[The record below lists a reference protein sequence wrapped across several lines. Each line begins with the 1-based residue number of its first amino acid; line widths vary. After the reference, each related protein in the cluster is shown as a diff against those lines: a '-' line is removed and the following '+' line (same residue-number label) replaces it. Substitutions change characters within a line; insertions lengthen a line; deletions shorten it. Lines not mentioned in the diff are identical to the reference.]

1 MLKFIVRIGRIK
13 MEKVKVTY
21 LGKSYL
27 YPRDITL
34 EDISKDFQKNYLE
47 TIIMAEVNGRPCELN
62 YKVTDDV
69 TVDFFDLTSPTGNRV
84 YESGLI
90 FVLEK
95 ACLNMLNS
103 EIEVK
108 YSIDKGIYIKTYK
121 KITKED
127 LDKVSREMKEIVK
140 RNLPIQKNLVNRLEA
155 IDYYK
160 STKSYDKVN
169 VLKYSV
175 NTNVNLYRLMDIY
188 NYFFSYLPVSTG
200 ALKEFKLT
208 YIDQNSFVL
217 RYPNIYYLNKIP
229 VYKHHDK
236 LFNEFKKYDEWSEK
250 LGIENVSSLNNKVTK
265 GNVDDIVLLSE
276 NIQNN
281 SLFKISETIYN
292 NKKLKLILLAGPSS
306 SGKTTT
312 SKKLEL
318 FLKGFG
324 LNPIAI
330 SIDNYF
336 VDRDKTPILPDGSY
350 DFESLNSINVEL
362 FNRNL
367 KDLLD
372 GKEVTLPVYNF
383 ITGKSELSDES
394 IKLGEK
400 EILIVEGLHALNE
413 ELTYSIDKKNKYKIY
428 LCPLTVLS
436 LDNHNRIRTTD
447 NRLLRRIVRDN
458 RTRGYSASDT
468 LSTWGKVRE
477 GEEKYVFPFQ
487 DEADVIFNTS
497 LIYELGVLKTY
508 AEPLLYSVEEND
520 PMYKEAVRLLNL
532 LKNILPISNDYIPVD
547 SIVRE
552 FIGGGYFKL

>member
-1 MLKFIVRIGRIK
+1 

-21 LGKSYL
+21 LGKSYM
-27 YPRDITL
+27 YPKDITL
-34 EDISKDFQKNYLE
+34 EDISKDFQENYSE
-47 TIIMAEVNGRPCELN
+47 TIIMAEVNGRPYELN

-155 IDYYK
+155 IEYYK

-250 LGIENVSSLNNKVTK
+250 LGIENVSSLNSRVTK
-265 GNVDDIVLLSE
+265 GNVDDLVLLSE

-281 SLFKISETIYN
+281 SLFKIAETIYN

-336 VDRDKTPILPDGSY
+336 VDRDKTPRLPDGSY

-362 FNRNL
+362 FNKNL

-413 ELTYSIDKKNKYKIY
+413 ELTYSIDRKNKYKIY

-468 LSTWGKVRE
+468 LSSWGKVRE

-508 AEPLLYSVEEND
+508 AEPLLYSVEESD

>member
-1 MLKFIVRIGRIK
+1 

-160 STKSYDKVN
+160 STKNYDKVN

-188 NYFFSYLPVSTG
+188 NYFFSYLPVNTG

-336 VDRDKTPILPDGSY
+336 LDRDKTPILPDGSY

-413 ELTYSIDKKNKYKIY
+413 ELTYSIDRKNKYKIY

-508 AEPLLYSVEEND
+508 AEPLLYSVEESD

>member
-1 MLKFIVRIGRIK
+1 

-34 EDISKDFQKNYLE
+34 EDISKDFQKNYSE

-140 RNLPIQKNLVNRLEA
+140 RDLPIQKNLVNRLEA

-160 STKSYDKVN
+160 STKNYDKVN

-188 NYFFSYLPVSTG
+188 NYFFSYLPVGTG

-250 LGIENVSSLNNKVTK
+250 LGIENVSSLNSRVTK
-265 GNVDDIVLLSE
+265 GNVDDLVLLSE

-281 SLFKISETIYN
+281 SLFKIAETIYN

-336 VDRDKTPILPDGSY
+336 VDRDKTPRLPDGSY
-350 DFESLNSINVEL
+350 DFESLNAINVEL

-468 LSTWGKVRE
+468 LSSWGKVRE

-508 AEPLLYSVEEND
+508 AEPLLYSVEESD

>member
-1 MLKFIVRIGRIK
+1 

-160 STKSYDKVN
+160 STKNYDKVN

-413 ELTYSIDKKNKYKIY
+413 ELTYSIDRKNKYKIY

-468 LSTWGKVRE
+468 LSTWSKVRE

>member
-1 MLKFIVRIGRIK
+1 

-108 YSIDKGIYIKTYK
+108 YSIDKGIYIKTHK

-155 IDYYK
+155 IEYYK

-336 VDRDKTPILPDGSY
+336 VDRDKTPRLPDGSY
-350 DFESLNSINVEL
+350 DFESLNAINVEL

-468 LSTWGKVRE
+468 LSSWGKVRE

-508 AEPLLYSVEEND
+508 AEPLLYSVEESD

>member
-1 MLKFIVRIGRIK
+1 

-21 LGKSYL
+21 LGKSYM
-27 YPRDITL
+27 YPKDITL
-34 EDISKDFQKNYLE
+34 EDISKDFQENYSE
-47 TIIMAEVNGRPCELN
+47 TIIMAEVNGRPYELN

-69 TVDFFDLTSPTGNRV
+69 TVDFFDLTSSTGNRV

-155 IDYYK
+155 IEYYK

-281 SLFKISETIYN
+281 SLFKIAETIYN

-336 VDRDKTPILPDGSY
+336 VDRDKTPRLPDGSY
-350 DFESLNSINVEL
+350 DFESLNAINVEL

-394 IKLGEK
+394 IKLGEN

-468 LSTWGKVRE
+468 LSTWSKVRE

-552 FIGGGYFKL
+552 FVGGGYFKL

>member
-1 MLKFIVRIGRIK
+1 

-34 EDISKDFQKNYLE
+34 EDISKDFQKNYSE

-140 RNLPIQKNLVNRLEA
+140 RDLPIQKNLVNRLEA

-160 STKSYDKVN
+160 STKNYDKVN

-281 SLFKISETIYN
+281 SLFKIAETIYN

-336 VDRDKTPILPDGSY
+336 VDRDKTPRLPDGSY

-362 FNRNL
+362 FNKNL

-413 ELTYSIDKKNKYKIY
+413 ELTYSIDRKNKYKIY

-468 LSTWGKVRE
+468 LSTWSKVRE

>member
-1 MLKFIVRIGRIK
+1 

-34 EDISKDFQKNYLE
+34 EDISKDFQKNYSE

-140 RNLPIQKNLVNRLEA
+140 RDLPIQKNLVNRLEA

-160 STKSYDKVN
+160 STKNYDKVN

-250 LGIENVSSLNNKVTK
+250 LGIENVSSLNSRVTK
-265 GNVDDIVLLSE
+265 GNVDDLVLLSE

-281 SLFKISETIYN
+281 SLFKIAETIYN

-336 VDRDKTPILPDGSY
+336 VDRDKTPRLPDGSY
-350 DFESLNSINVEL
+350 DFESLNAINVEL

-508 AEPLLYSVEEND
+508 AEPLLYSVEESD

>member
-1 MLKFIVRIGRIK
+1 

-21 LGKSYL
+21 LGKSYM
-27 YPRDITL
+27 YPKDITL
-34 EDISKDFQKNYLE
+34 EDISKDFQENYSE
-47 TIIMAEVNGRPCELN
+47 TIIMAEVNGRPYELN

-108 YSIDKGIYIKTYK
+108 YSIDKGIYIKTHK

-155 IDYYK
+155 IEYYK

-208 YIDQNSFVL
+208 YIDQNSFIL

-265 GNVDDIVLLSE
+265 GSVDDIVLLSE

-336 VDRDKTPILPDGSY
+336 VDRDKTPRLPDGSY

-362 FNRNL
+362 FNKNL

-413 ELTYSIDKKNKYKIY
+413 ELTYSIDRKNKYKIY

-508 AEPLLYSVEEND
+508 AEPLLYSVEESD

>member
-1 MLKFIVRIGRIK
+1 

-21 LGKSYL
+21 LGKSYM
-27 YPRDITL
+27 YPKDITL
-34 EDISKDFQKNYLE
+34 EDISKDFQENYSE
-47 TIIMAEVNGRPCELN
+47 TIIMAEVNGRPYELN

-108 YSIDKGIYIKTYK
+108 YSIDKGIYIKTHK

-155 IDYYK
+155 IEYYK

-265 GNVDDIVLLSE
+265 GSVDDIVLLSE

-281 SLFKISETIYN
+281 SLFKIAETIYN

-336 VDRDKTPILPDGSY
+336 LDRDKTPRLPDGSY

-362 FNRNL
+362 FNKNL

-552 FIGGGYFKL
+552 FVGGGYFKL

>member
-1 MLKFIVRIGRIK
+1 

-21 LGKSYL
+21 LGKSYM
-27 YPRDITL
+27 YPKDITL
-34 EDISKDFQKNYLE
+34 EDISKDFQDNYSE
-47 TIIMAEVNGRPCELN
+47 TIIMAEVNGRPYELN

-108 YSIDKGIYIKTYK
+108 YSIDKGIYIKTHK

-155 IDYYK
+155 IEYYK

-281 SLFKISETIYN
+281 SLFKIAETIYN

-336 VDRDKTPILPDGSY
+336 VDRDKTPRLPDGSY

-362 FNRNL
+362 FNKNL

-413 ELTYSIDKKNKYKIY
+413 ELTYSIDRKNKYKIY

-468 LSTWGKVRE
+468 LSTWSKVRE

>member
-1 MLKFIVRIGRIK
+1 

-21 LGKSYL
+21 LGKSYM
-27 YPRDITL
+27 YPKDITL
-34 EDISKDFQKNYLE
+34 EDISKDFQENYSE
-47 TIIMAEVNGRPCELN
+47 TIIMAEVNGRPYELN

-108 YSIDKGIYIKTYK
+108 YSIDKGIYIKTHK

-155 IDYYK
+155 IEYYK

-265 GNVDDIVLLSE
+265 GSVDDIVLLSE

-281 SLFKISETIYN
+281 SLFKIAETIYN

-336 VDRDKTPILPDGSY
+336 LDRDKTPRLPDGSY

-362 FNRNL
+362 FNKNL

-468 LSTWGKVRE
+468 LSTWSKVRE

>member
-1 MLKFIVRIGRIK
+1 

-34 EDISKDFQKNYLE
+34 EDISKDFQKNYSE

-140 RNLPIQKNLVNRLEA
+140 RDLPIQKNLVNRLEA

-160 STKSYDKVN
+160 STKNYDKVN

-250 LGIENVSSLNNKVTK
+250 LGIENVSSLNSRVTK
-265 GNVDDIVLLSE
+265 GNVDDLVLLSE

-281 SLFKISETIYN
+281 SLFKIAETIYN

-336 VDRDKTPILPDGSY
+336 VDRDKTPRLPDGSY
-350 DFESLNSINVEL
+350 DFESLNAINVEL

-468 LSTWGKVRE
+468 LSSWGKVRE

-508 AEPLLYSVEEND
+508 TEPLLYSVEESD

>member
-1 MLKFIVRIGRIK
+1 

-21 LGKSYL
+21 LGKSYM
-27 YPRDITL
+27 YPKDITL
-34 EDISKDFQKNYLE
+34 EDISKDFQENYSE
-47 TIIMAEVNGRPCELN
+47 TIIMAEVNGRPYELN
-62 YKVTDDV
+62 YKVTEDV

-155 IDYYK
+155 IEYYK

-281 SLFKISETIYN
+281 SLFKIAETIYN

-362 FNRNL
+362 FNKNL

>member
-1 MLKFIVRIGRIK
+1 

-21 LGKSYL
+21 LGKSYM
-27 YPRDITL
+27 YPKDITL
-34 EDISKDFQKNYLE
+34 EDISKDFQENYSE
-47 TIIMAEVNGRPCELN
+47 TIIMAEVNGRPYELN

-121 KITKED
+121 KITKEY

-155 IDYYK
+155 IEYYK

-281 SLFKISETIYN
+281 SLFKIAETIYN

-336 VDRDKTPILPDGSY
+336 VDRDKTPRLPDGSY

-362 FNRNL
+362 FNKNL

-383 ITGKSELSDES
+383 ITGKSELLDES

-413 ELTYSIDKKNKYKIY
+413 ELTYSIDRKNKYKIY

-468 LSTWGKVRE
+468 LSTWSKVRE

>member
-1 MLKFIVRIGRIK
+1 

-21 LGKSYL
+21 LGKSYM
-27 YPRDITL
+27 YPKDITL
-34 EDISKDFQKNYLE
+34 EDISKDFQENYSE
-47 TIIMAEVNGRPCELN
+47 TIIMAEVNGRPYELN

-160 STKSYDKVN
+160 STKNYDKVN

-413 ELTYSIDKKNKYKIY
+413 ELTYSIDRKNKYKIY

-468 LSTWGKVRE
+468 LSSWGKVRE

-508 AEPLLYSVEEND
+508 AEPLLYSVEESD

>member
-1 MLKFIVRIGRIK
+1 

-34 EDISKDFQKNYLE
+34 EDISKDFQKNYSE

-140 RNLPIQKNLVNRLEA
+140 RDLPIQKNLVNRLEA

-160 STKSYDKVN
+160 STKNYDKVN

-250 LGIENVSSLNNKVTK
+250 LGIENVSSLNSRVTK
-265 GNVDDIVLLSE
+265 GNVDDLVLLSE

-281 SLFKISETIYN
+281 SLFKIAETIYN

-336 VDRDKTPILPDGSY
+336 VDRDKTPRLPDGSY
-350 DFESLNSINVEL
+350 DFESLNAINVEL

-468 LSTWGKVRE
+468 LSSWGKVRE

>member
-1 MLKFIVRIGRIK
+1 

-155 IDYYK
+155 IEYYK

-336 VDRDKTPILPDGSY
+336 VDRDKTPRLPDGSY

>member
-1 MLKFIVRIGRIK
+1 

-21 LGKSYL
+21 LGKSYM
-27 YPRDITL
+27 YPKDITL
-34 EDISKDFQKNYLE
+34 EDISKDFQENYSE
-47 TIIMAEVNGRPCELN
+47 TIIMAEVNGRPYELN

-121 KITKED
+121 KITKEY

-155 IDYYK
+155 IEYYK

-236 LFNEFKKYDEWSEK
+236 LFNEFKKYGEWSEK

-281 SLFKISETIYN
+281 SLFKIAETIYN

-336 VDRDKTPILPDGSY
+336 VDRDKTPRLPDGSY

-362 FNRNL
+362 FNKNL

-413 ELTYSIDKKNKYKIY
+413 ELTYSIDRKNKYKIY

-468 LSTWGKVRE
+468 LSTWSKVRE

>member
-1 MLKFIVRIGRIK
+1 

-155 IDYYK
+155 IEYYK

-250 LGIENVSSLNNKVTK
+250 LGIENVSSLNSRVTK

-336 VDRDKTPILPDGSY
+336 VDRDKTPRLPDGSY

-362 FNRNL
+362 FNKNL

-447 NRLLRRIVRDN
+447 NRLLRRIIRDN

-468 LSTWGKVRE
+468 LSTWSKVRE

-508 AEPLLYSVEEND
+508 AEPLLYSVEESD

>member
-1 MLKFIVRIGRIK
+1 

-34 EDISKDFQKNYLE
+34 EDISKDFQKNYSE

-140 RNLPIQKNLVNRLEA
+140 RDLPIQKNLVNRLEA

-160 STKSYDKVN
+160 STKNYDKVN

-336 VDRDKTPILPDGSY
+336 LDRDKTPILPDGSY

-468 LSTWGKVRE
+468 LSSWGKVRE

-508 AEPLLYSVEEND
+508 AEPLLYSVEESD

>member
-1 MLKFIVRIGRIK
+1 

-21 LGKSYL
+21 LGKSYM
-27 YPRDITL
+27 YPNYITL
-34 EDISKDFQKNYLE
+34 EDISKDFQENYSE
-47 TIIMAEVNGRPCELN
+47 TIIMAEVNGRPYELN

-155 IDYYK
+155 IEYYK

-281 SLFKISETIYN
+281 SLFKIAETIYN

-336 VDRDKTPILPDGSY
+336 VDRDKTPRLPDGSY
-350 DFESLNSINVEL
+350 DFESLNAINVEL

-413 ELTYSIDKKNKYKIY
+413 ELTYSIDRKNKYKIY

-468 LSTWGKVRE
+468 LSTWSKVRE

>member
-1 MLKFIVRIGRIK
+1 

-160 STKSYDKVN
+160 STKNYDKVN

-336 VDRDKTPILPDGSY
+336 VDRDKTPRLPDGSY

-383 ITGKSELSDES
+383 IIGKSELSDES

-508 AEPLLYSVEEND
+508 AEPLLYSVEESD

>member
-1 MLKFIVRIGRIK
+1 

-21 LGKSYL
+21 LGKSYM
-27 YPRDITL
+27 YPKDITL
-34 EDISKDFQKNYLE
+34 EDISKDFQENYSE
-47 TIIMAEVNGRPCELN
+47 TIIMAEVNGRPYELN

-160 STKSYDKVN
+160 STKNYDKVN

-250 LGIENVSSLNNKVTK
+250 LGIENVSSLNSRVTK
-265 GNVDDIVLLSE
+265 GNVDDLVLLSE

-281 SLFKISETIYN
+281 SLFKIAETIYN

-336 VDRDKTPILPDGSY
+336 VDRDKTPRLPDGSY
-350 DFESLNSINVEL
+350 DFESLNAINVEL

-468 LSTWGKVRE
+468 LSSWGKVRE

-508 AEPLLYSVEEND
+508 AEPLLYSVEESD

>member
-1 MLKFIVRIGRIK
+1 

-21 LGKSYL
+21 LGKSYM
-27 YPRDITL
+27 YPKDITL
-34 EDISKDFQKNYLE
+34 EDISKDFQENYSE
-47 TIIMAEVNGRPCELN
+47 TIIMAEVNGRPYELN

-69 TVDFFDLTSPTGNRV
+69 TVDFFDLTSATGNRV

-155 IDYYK
+155 IEYYK

-281 SLFKISETIYN
+281 SLFKIAETIYN

-336 VDRDKTPILPDGSY
+336 LDRDKTPRLPDGSY

-362 FNRNL
+362 FNKNL

-413 ELTYSIDKKNKYKIY
+413 ELTYSIDRKNKYKIY

-447 NRLLRRIVRDN
+447 NRLLRRIIRDN

-508 AEPLLYSVEEND
+508 AEPLLYSVEESD

>member
-1 MLKFIVRIGRIK
+1 

-21 LGKSYL
+21 LGKSYM
-27 YPRDITL
+27 YPKDITL
-34 EDISKDFQKNYLE
+34 EDISKDFQENYSE
-47 TIIMAEVNGRPCELN
+47 TIIMAEVNGRPYELN

-108 YSIDKGIYIKTYK
+108 YSIDKGIYIKTHK

-155 IDYYK
+155 IEYYK

-265 GNVDDIVLLSE
+265 GSVDDIVLLSE

-281 SLFKISETIYN
+281 SLFKIAETIYN

-336 VDRDKTPILPDGSY
+336 LDRDKTPRLPDGSY

-362 FNRNL
+362 FNKNL

-413 ELTYSIDKKNKYKIY
+413 ELTYSIDRKNKYKIY

-520 PMYKEAVRLLNL
+520 PTYKEAVRLLNL

>member
-1 MLKFIVRIGRIK
+1 

-108 YSIDKGIYIKTYK
+108 YSIDKGIYIKTHK

-155 IDYYK
+155 IEYYK

-276 NIQNN
+276 NIHNN

-336 VDRDKTPILPDGSY
+336 VDRDKTPRLPDGSY
-350 DFESLNSINVEL
+350 DFESLNAINVEL

-508 AEPLLYSVEEND
+508 AEPLLYSVEESD

>member
-1 MLKFIVRIGRIK
+1 

-21 LGKSYL
+21 LGKSYM
-27 YPRDITL
+27 YPKDITL
-34 EDISKDFQKNYLE
+34 EDISKDFQDNYSE
-47 TIIMAEVNGRPCELN
+47 TIIMAEVNGRPYELN

-155 IDYYK
+155 IEYYK

-281 SLFKISETIYN
+281 SLFKIAETIYN

-336 VDRDKTPILPDGSY
+336 VDRDKTPRLPDGSY

-362 FNRNL
+362 FNKNL

-413 ELTYSIDKKNKYKIY
+413 ELTYLIDRKNKYKIY

-508 AEPLLYSVEEND
+508 AEPLLYSVEESD

>member
-1 MLKFIVRIGRIK
+1 

-21 LGKSYL
+21 LGKSYM
-27 YPRDITL
+27 YPKDITL
-34 EDISKDFQKNYLE
+34 EDISKDFQENYSE
-47 TIIMAEVNGRPCELN
+47 TIIMAEVNGRPYELN

-155 IDYYK
+155 IEYYK

-265 GNVDDIVLLSE
+265 GSVDDIVLLSE

-281 SLFKISETIYN
+281 SLFKIAETIYN

-336 VDRDKTPILPDGSY
+336 LDRDKTPRLPDGSY

-362 FNRNL
+362 FNKNL

-447 NRLLRRIVRDN
+447 NRLLRRIIRDN

-508 AEPLLYSVEEND
+508 AEPLLYSVEESD

>member
-1 MLKFIVRIGRIK
+1 

-34 EDISKDFQKNYLE
+34 EDISKDFQKNYSE

-140 RNLPIQKNLVNRLEA
+140 RDLPIQKNLVNRLEA

-160 STKSYDKVN
+160 STKNYDKVN

-188 NYFFSYLPVSTG
+188 NYFFSYLPVGTG

-250 LGIENVSSLNNKVTK
+250 LGIENVSSLNSRVTK
-265 GNVDDIVLLSE
+265 GNVDDLVLLSE

-281 SLFKISETIYN
+281 SLFKIAETIYN

-336 VDRDKTPILPDGSY
+336 VDRDKTPRLPDGSY
-350 DFESLNSINVEL
+350 DFESLNAINVEL

-468 LSTWGKVRE
+468 LSSWGKVRE

-508 AEPLLYSVEEND
+508 AEPLLYSVEESN

>member
-1 MLKFIVRIGRIK
+1 

-21 LGKSYL
+21 LGKSYM
-27 YPRDITL
+27 YPKDITL
-34 EDISKDFQKNYLE
+34 EDISKDFQDNYSE
-47 TIIMAEVNGRPCELN
+47 TIIMAEVNGRPYELN

-155 IDYYK
+155 IEYYK

-336 VDRDKTPILPDGSY
+336 VDRDKTPRLPDGSY

-362 FNRNL
+362 FNKNL
-367 KDLLD
+367 KDLLN

-413 ELTYSIDKKNKYKIY
+413 ELTYSIDRKNKYKIY

-468 LSTWGKVRE
+468 LSTWSKVRE

-508 AEPLLYSVEEND
+508 AEPLLYSVEESD

>member
-1 MLKFIVRIGRIK
+1 

-21 LGKSYL
+21 LGKSYM
-27 YPRDITL
+27 YPKDIIL
-34 EDISKDFQKNYLE
+34 EDISKDFQENYSE
-47 TIIMAEVNGRPCELN
+47 TIIMAEVNGRPYELN

-140 RNLPIQKNLVNRLEA
+140 RDLPIQKNLVNRLEA
-155 IDYYK
+155 IEYYK
-160 STKSYDKVN
+160 STKSHDKVN

-250 LGIENVSSLNNKVTK
+250 LGIENVSSLNSRVTK

-281 SLFKISETIYN
+281 SLFKIAETIYN

-336 VDRDKTPILPDGSY
+336 VDRDKTPRLPDGSY

-362 FNRNL
+362 FNKNL

-468 LSTWGKVRE
+468 LSSWGKVRE

-508 AEPLLYSVEEND
+508 AEPLLYSVEESD

>member
-1 MLKFIVRIGRIK
+1 

-21 LGKSYL
+21 LGKSYM
-27 YPRDITL
+27 YPKDITL
-34 EDISKDFQKNYLE
+34 EDISKDFQENYSE
-47 TIIMAEVNGRPCELN
+47 TIIMAEVNGRPYELN
-62 YKVTDDV
+62 YKVTEDV

-155 IDYYK
+155 IEYYK

-281 SLFKISETIYN
+281 SLFKIAETIYN

-336 VDRDKTPILPDGSY
+336 VDRDKTPRLPDGSY
-350 DFESLNSINVEL
+350 DFESLNYINVEL
-362 FNRNL
+362 FNKNL

-413 ELTYSIDKKNKYKIY
+413 ELTYSIDRKNKYKIY

-468 LSTWGKVRE
+468 LSTWSKVRE

>member
-1 MLKFIVRIGRIK
+1 
-13 MEKVKVTY
+13 MEKVKVIY
-21 LGKSYL
+21 LGKSYM
-27 YPRDITL
+27 YPKDITL
-34 EDISKDFQKNYLE
+34 EDISKDFQENYSE
-47 TIIMAEVNGRPCELN
+47 TIIMAEVNGRPYELN

-108 YSIDKGIYIKTYK
+108 YSIDKGIYIKTHK

-155 IDYYK
+155 IEYYK

-265 GNVDDIVLLSE
+265 GSVDDIVLLSE

-281 SLFKISETIYN
+281 SLFKIAETIYN

-336 VDRDKTPILPDGSY
+336 LDRDKTPILPDGSY

-413 ELTYSIDKKNKYKIY
+413 ELTYSIDRKNKYKIY

-447 NRLLRRIVRDN
+447 NRLLRRIIRDN

>member
-1 MLKFIVRIGRIK
+1 

-155 IDYYK
+155 IEYYK

-336 VDRDKTPILPDGSY
+336 VDRDKTPRLPDGSY

-468 LSTWGKVRE
+468 LSTWSKVRE

>member
-1 MLKFIVRIGRIK
+1 

-21 LGKSYL
+21 LGKSYM
-27 YPRDITL
+27 YPKDITL
-34 EDISKDFQKNYLE
+34 EDISKDFQDNYSE
-47 TIIMAEVNGRPCELN
+47 TIIMAEVNGRPYELN

-108 YSIDKGIYIKTYK
+108 YSIDKGIYIKTHK

-155 IDYYK
+155 IEYYK

-265 GNVDDIVLLSE
+265 GSVDDIVLLSE

-281 SLFKISETIYN
+281 SLFKIAETIYN

-336 VDRDKTPILPDGSY
+336 LDRDKTPRLPDGSY

>member
-1 MLKFIVRIGRIK
+1 

-21 LGKSYL
+21 LGKSYM
-27 YPRDITL
+27 YPKDITL
-34 EDISKDFQKNYLE
+34 EDISKDFQENYSE
-47 TIIMAEVNGRPCELN
+47 TIIMAEVNGRPYELN

-108 YSIDKGIYIKTYK
+108 YSIDKGIYIKTHK

-155 IDYYK
+155 IEYYK

-281 SLFKISETIYN
+281 SLFKIAETIYN

-336 VDRDKTPILPDGSY
+336 VDRDKTPRLPDGSY

-362 FNRNL
+362 FNKNL

-413 ELTYSIDKKNKYKIY
+413 ELTYSIDRKNKYKIY

-447 NRLLRRIVRDN
+447 NRLLRRIIRDN

-468 LSTWGKVRE
+468 LSSWGKVRE

-508 AEPLLYSVEEND
+508 AEPLLYSVEESD

>member
-1 MLKFIVRIGRIK
+1 

-21 LGKSYL
+21 LGKSYM
-27 YPRDITL
+27 YPKDITL
-34 EDISKDFQKNYLE
+34 EDISKDFQENYSE
-47 TIIMAEVNGRPCELN
+47 TIIMAEVNGRPYELN

-155 IDYYK
+155 IEYYK

-265 GNVDDIVLLSE
+265 GSVDDIVLLSE

-281 SLFKISETIYN
+281 SLFKIAETIYN

-336 VDRDKTPILPDGSY
+336 VDRDKTPRLPDGSY

-362 FNRNL
+362 FNKNL

-413 ELTYSIDKKNKYKIY
+413 ELTYSIDRKNKYKIY

-447 NRLLRRIVRDN
+447 NRLLRRIIRDN

>member
-1 MLKFIVRIGRIK
+1 

-34 EDISKDFQKNYLE
+34 EDISKDFQKNYSE

-413 ELTYSIDKKNKYKIY
+413 ELTYSIDRKNKYKIY

-447 NRLLRRIVRDN
+447 NRLLSRIVRDN

-468 LSTWGKVRE
+468 LSSWGKVRE